1 VQLSIRN
8 YEIDGAVYEIYELGG
23 VSSYGSIGAPRWTVE
38 PMTMIHL

>member
-23 VSSYGSIGAPRWTVE
+23 VSSY
-38 PMTMIHL
+38 